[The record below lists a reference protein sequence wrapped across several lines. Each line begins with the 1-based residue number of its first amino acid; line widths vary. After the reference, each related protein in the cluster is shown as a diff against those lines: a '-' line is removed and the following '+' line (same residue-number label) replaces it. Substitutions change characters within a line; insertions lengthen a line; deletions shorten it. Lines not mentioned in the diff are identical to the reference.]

1 MSENSENAIIQGLQA
16 DGYDVWLDRRPSHQ
30 NVTIRNQRGRVRG
43 RRNPCCSYC
52 REEGH
57 NILRCN
63 PPEKTRII
71 NLVDGWL
78 NIVDGPY
85 ANARQNEIKSV
96 INEQLDQE
104 ENLSIFMLYYV
115 VLGIRDPNS
124 TNFQSISSSKRKI
137 IDNILNHRTDQ
148 IYRRGDQNQIQQ
160 LEQDLELGRRE
171 IVRPRMNDRS
181 NRLRRILSLHHRIQ
195 DLENAHS
202 VTWDLLNS
210 GRDELA
216 VRYQQEIQYINNLM
230 FELNHYYFESVE
242 SYRTEYNE
250 DPELILFMQN
260 RLNQLAD
267 AQSRAQTVLQQR
279 QVNTQKIIKINKQI
293 LLEDEYESWTTIEC
307 PVCYENVKGDDICMT
322 NCSHKFCY
330 SCISQ
335 TLKID
340 KNQKC
345 PCCRTQVDEIVNKSS
360 LIENEEMKDIVIHF

>member
-1 MSENSENAIIQGLQA
+1 MSGNSENENAMIAGLQA
-16 DGYDVWLDRRPSHQ
+16 DGYDVWIDRRPSHQ
-30 NVTIRNQRGRVRG
+30 NVTIRNQRSRR

-63 PPEKTRII
+63 PPEKTRVLT
-71 NLVDGWL
+71 LVNRWL
-78 NIVDGPY
+78 NIMDGPY
-85 ANARQNEIKSV
+85 ANVRRDDLKNV
-96 INEQLDQE
+96 IHQQLDQE

-137 IDNILNHRTDQ
+137 TDKILNDRTDL
-148 IYRRGDQNQIQQ
+148 IHRRGDRNQINQ
-160 LEQDLELGRRE
+160 LEQDLFIERE
-171 IVRPRMNDRS
+171 RRPRLSERS
-181 NRLRRILSLHHRIQ
+181 SRLRRILSLHHRIQ

-202 VTWDLLNS
+202 VTWDLLNNS
-210 GRDELA
+210 SDELA
-216 VRYQQEIQYINNLM
+216 VRYQQEIQYINSLM

-242 SYRTEYNE
+242 SYRTDYNE

-260 RLNQLAD
+260 RLNHLAD
-267 AQSRAQTVLQQR
+267 EQSRAQFVLQQR
-279 QVNTQKIIKINKQI
+279 QVNLQKTIKINKQI
-293 LLEDEYESWTTIEC
+293 LLEDEYESWTNIDC

-335 TLKID
+335 TLKTD
-340 KNQKC
+340 KNQRC
-345 PCCRTQVDEIVNKSS
+345 PCCRTQVDELVNKSS
-360 LIENEEMKDIVIHF
+360 FIENEEMKDIAIHF